1 MQLSEFSEYKN
12 QLMEDLLTN
21 NEIVRLICDDHP
33 VDDVKSLVYSQV
45 FPFEYIPE
53 TIEHGATYICCDV
66 DIQKV
71 ESKTFLLPVLN
82 IWLFS
87 HKSKLRLPE
96 GGVRT
101 DRLAAEIAE
110 TINGSRN
117 YGLGEL
123 DLYSV
128 RRFAPIPDYQGKVM
142 TFHAKEFNRLSPNT
156 MPIPEKR
163 GNR

>member
-1 MQLSEFSEYKN
+1 MQLSEFYEYKN

-21 NEIVRLICDDHP
+21 AEIVRLLCDGNVP
-33 VDDVKSLVYSQV
+33 EDVRSLVYTQV

-53 TIEHGATYICCDV
+53 TLEHGATYICCDV
-66 DIQKV
+66 DIQRV
-71 ESKTFLLPVLN
+71 DSRTYLTPSIQ

-101 DRLAAEIAE
+101 DRLSAEIAE

-123 DLYSV
+123 ELYSV

-142 TFHAKEFNRLSPNT
+142 TFRAKEINRLGPNT
-156 MPIPEKR
+156 MPIPERR